1 MNTLNHFTH
10 KAELKTLS
18 CPLCGTTYC
27 RRDRLSKHLE
37 SEHGVQDDSEKATS
51 RFVCPFKCDLPPFRT
66 MMLLLGHC
74 QDKHENSLGK
84 IYIFLINKCSKLCY
98 QNLSPSVPTKPY
110 IQTLIPNLH
119 TSALS
124 KTAPDTTKFFNL
136 YVKSSIAT
144 FFEHWNRL
152 NNCCET

>member
-1 MNTLNHFTH
+1 MERGIVGGIACPNIWSQSMGSKMIVKKQPAVSL
-10 KAELKTLS
+10 ALS
-18 CPLCGTTYC
+18 
-27 RRDRLSKHLE
+27 S
-37 SEHGVQDDSEKATS
+37 VI
-51 RFVCPFKCDLPPFRT
+51 
-66 MMLLLGHC
+66 LGHC

-98 QNLSPSVPTKPY
+98 QNLSPYVPTKPY

-119 TSALS
+119 TTALS
-124 KTAPDTTKFFNL
+124 KITPDTTKFFNL

-144 FFEHWNRL
+144 FFELWNRL